1 MITVK
6 TGAYSTEE
14 ITALASNIRVIADV
28 VQSQVCANKD
38 IDCPNCKYY
47 HLCTDL
53 TSTYNFLLNKAR
65 ERILEV

>member
-6 TGAYSTEE
+6 TGTYSTEE
-14 ITALASNIRVIADV
+14 ITTLSSQIRVIAHN
-28 VQSQVCANKD
+28 VQSEICANKD
-38 IDCPNCKYY
+38 IDFTNCKYY

-65 ERILEV
+65 ERIF